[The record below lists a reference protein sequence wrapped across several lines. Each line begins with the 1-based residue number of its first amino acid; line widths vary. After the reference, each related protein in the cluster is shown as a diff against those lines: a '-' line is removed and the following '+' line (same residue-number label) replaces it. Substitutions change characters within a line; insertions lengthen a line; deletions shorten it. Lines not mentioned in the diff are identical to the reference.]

1 MVSVA
6 RKYRY
11 IPGGCCDLCAVQAP
25 GMSLAVIM
33 VRRKKTPRFK
43 VAASTVLVNF
53 LRGLTSTE
61 YSAENAA

>member
-6 RKYRY
+6 GKYCY
-11 IPGGCCDLCAVQAP
+11 IPGGCCHLRIAQAP
-25 GMSLAVIM
+25 RMSLTVIR
-33 VRRKKTPRFK
+33 VRRKRRRGAKSRRQPIG
-43 VAASTVLVNF
+43 NF